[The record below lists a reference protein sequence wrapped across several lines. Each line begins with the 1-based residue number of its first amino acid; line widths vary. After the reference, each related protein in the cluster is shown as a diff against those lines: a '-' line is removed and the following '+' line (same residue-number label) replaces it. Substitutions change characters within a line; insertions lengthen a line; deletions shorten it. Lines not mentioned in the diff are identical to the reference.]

1 MSSAAKPRPPSS
13 RPYDRL
19 SKHKT
24 LSNADSLG
32 DLHIIS
38 GQGQGGQ
45 KKTNDYFENQRHS
58 KPESVWTGHNLQVM
72 GRELKQ

>member
-13 RPYDRL
+13 RPYDRIPRDK
-19 SKHKT
+19 SF
-24 LSNADSLG
+24 SNEDSLG

-45 KKTNDYFENQRHS
+45 KKAKDWIENPRNS
-58 KPESVWTGHNLQVM
+58 KPESVWTGHNL
-72 GRELKQ
+72 